1 MEERGFYSN
10 MTVTIL
16 TPIYGVERYIAD
28 CAESLFT
35 QTYPDIE
42 YVFCDDCTPDDS
54 IRILEEVL
62 QRYPERKNAV
72 RIIRN
77 ERNSGIGM
85 TRARLL
91 KEVRTDCFFFADSDD
106 LLPREAI
113 ATLVKRMK
121 ETGTDIVDGAYRE
134 YSDGR
139 EGHIQLPSHCDK
151 DTYLARTLC
160 QNIENHNVWGRL
172 YKTSVLQKLPEM
184 FFNGIDCAED
194 YCVMARLLPLVS
206 RSWTDEVVYL
216 YRTDNQ
222 SSYTKSASERNVR
235 SCLHANK
242 EVLRFYHLRGHLP
255 FSLEIGMLN
264 GYRICRS
271 NGFPLSLADEIMRYV
286 PQHYRA
292 RLLYWLLHNHI
303 LYNIGDALYRVLRL
317 KVGGIRC

>member
-1 MEERGFYSN
+1 

-16 TPIYGVERYIAD
+16 IPIYGVERYIAD
-28 CAESLFT
+28 CADSLFS

-77 ERNSGIGM
+77 ERNSGLGA
-85 TRARLL
+85 TRARLV
-91 KEVRTDCFFFADSDD
+91 KEIHTDCFSIVDSDD

-134 YSDGR
+134 YSDGK

-172 YKTSVLQKLPEM
+172 YKTNVLQKLPDM
-184 FFNGIDCAED
+184 FFTGIDCAED
-194 YCVMARLLPLVS
+194 YCVMARLLPLVT
-206 RSWTDEVVYL
+206 RSWTDEVVYI
-216 YRTDNQ
+216 YRTDNC
-222 SSYTKSASERNVR
+222 SSYTKRASEKNVR
-235 SCLHANK
+235 SCLRANK

-255 FSLEIGMLN
+255 LSLEIGMLN
-264 GYRICRS
+264 GYRICRR
-271 NGFPLSLADEIMRYV
+271 NGFPLSLADEIMCYV

-292 RLLYWLLHNHI
+292 RLLYWLLHNHT
-303 LYNIGDALYRVLRL
+303 LYNIGDALYRLLRL
-317 KVGGIRC
+317 GVVGFR

>member
-1 MEERGFYSN
+1 

-16 TPIYGVERYIAD
+16 IPIYCVERYIAD
-28 CAESLFT
+28 CAESLFS

-42 YVFCDDCTPDDS
+42 YVFCDDSTPDGS
-54 IRILEEVL
+54 VRVLEEAI
-62 QRYPERKNAV
+62 RRHPERKDAV

-77 ERNSGIGM
+77 ERNSGIGV
-85 TRARLL
+85 TRARLVS
-91 KEVRTDCFFFADSDD
+91 EVRTDCFAFVDSDD

-172 YKTSVLQKLPEM
+172 YKTSVLQMLPNM
-184 FFNGIDCAED
+184 FLNGIDCAED
-194 YCVMARLLPLVS
+194 YCVMARLLPLVT

>member
-1 MEERGFYSN
+1 

-16 TPIYGVERYIAD
+16 IPIYGVEQYIAD
-28 CAESLFT
+28 CAESLFA

-42 YVFCDDCTPDDS
+42 YVFCDDSTPDGS
-54 IRILEEVL
+54 VRVLEEAI
-62 QRYPERKNAV
+62 QRHPERKDAV

-77 ERNSGIGM
+77 ERNSGIGT
-85 TRARLL
+85 TRARLVS
-91 KEVRTDCFFFADSDD
+91 EVRTDCFTFVDSDD
-106 LLPREAI
+106 LLPREAV
-113 ATLVKRMK
+113 ATLVRRME

-139 EGHIQLPSHCDK
+139 EGQIQLPSHCDR
-151 DTYLARTLC
+151 DAYLSRTLC
-160 QNIENHNVWGRL
+160 QNMEKHNLWGRL
-172 YKTSVLQKLPEM
+172 YKTNVLQKLPDM
-184 FFNGIDCAED
+184 FFTGIDCAED
-194 YCVMARLLPLVS
+194 YCVMARLLPLVT

-292 RLLYWLLHNHI
+292 RLLYWLLHNHT
-303 LYNIGDALYRVLRL
+303 LYNIGDVLYRLLRL
-317 KVGGIRC
+317 GVVGFR

>member
-1 MEERGFYSN
+1 

-16 TPIYGVERYIAD
+16 IPIYGVERYIAD
-28 CAESLFT
+28 CADSLFS

-42 YVFCDDCTPDDS
+42 YVFCDDSTPDGS
-54 IRILEEVL
+54 VRVLEEAI
-62 QRYPERKNAV
+62 RRHPERKDAV

-77 ERNSGIGM
+77 EHNSGIGM
-85 TRARLL
+85 TRARLVS
-91 KEVRTDCFFFADSDD
+91 EVRTDCFAFVDSDD

-113 ATLVKRMK
+113 ATLVRRMK

-160 QNIENHNVWGRL
+160 QNIENNNVWGRL
-172 YKTSVLQKLPEM
+172 YKTSVLQMLPNM
-184 FFNGIDCAED
+184 FLDGIDLAED
-194 YCVMARLLPLVS
+194 YCAMARLLPLVT

-317 KVGGIRC
+317 SVVGFK

>member
-1 MEERGFYSN
+1 

-16 TPIYGVERYIAD
+16 IPIYGVEQYIAD
-28 CAESLFT
+28 CAESLFA

-42 YVFCDDCTPDDS
+42 YVFCDDSTPDRS
-54 IRILEEVL
+54 VRVLEETI
-62 QRYPERKNAV
+62 QRHPERKDAV

-77 ERNSGIGM
+77 ERNSGLGV
-85 TRARLL
+85 TRARLVS
-91 KEVRTDCFFFADSDD
+91 EVRTDCFAIVDSDD

-172 YKTSVLQKLPEM
+172 YKTSVLQMLPNM
-184 FFNGIDCAED
+184 FLNGIDCAED
-194 YCVMARLLPLVS
+194 YCVMARLLPLVT

-216 YRTDNQ
+216 YRTDNC
-222 SSYTKSASERNVR
+222 SSYTKIASEKNVR
-235 SCLHANK
+235 SCLRANK

-255 FSLEIGMLN
+255 LSLEIGMLN

-271 NGFPLSLADEIMRYV
+271 NGFPLSLADEIMCYV

-292 RLLYWLLHNHI
+292 RLLYWLLHNHT
-303 LYNIGDALYRVLRL
+303 LYNIGDMLYRLLRL
-317 KVGGIRC
+317 GVVGFR

>member
-1 MEERGFYSN
+1 

-16 TPIYGVERYIAD
+16 IPIYGVERYIAD
-28 CAESLFT
+28 CADSLFS

-42 YVFCDDCTPDDS
+42 YVFCDDSTPDGS
-54 IRILEEVL
+54 VRVLEEAI
-62 QRYPERKNAV
+62 RRHPERKDAV

-77 ERNSGIGM
+77 ERNSGIGV
-85 TRARLL
+85 TRARLVS
-91 KEVRTDCFFFADSDD
+91 EVRTDCFAFVDSDD
-106 LLPREAI
+106 LLPREAV
-113 ATLVKRMK
+113 ATLVRRME

-139 EGHIQLPSHCDK
+139 EGQIQLPSHCDK

-160 QNIENHNVWGRL
+160 QNIENNNVWGRL
-172 YKTSVLQKLPEM
+172 YKTSVLQMLPNM
-184 FFNGIDCAED
+184 FLDGIDLAED
-194 YCVMARLLPLVS
+194 YCAMARLLPLVT

-317 KVGGIRC
+317 SVVGFK

>member
-1 MEERGFYSN
+1 

-16 TPIYGVERYIAD
+16 IPIYGVERYIAD
-28 CAESLFT
+28 CADSLFS

-42 YVFCDDCTPDDS
+42 YVFCDDSTPDGS
-54 IRILEEVL
+54 VRVLEEAI
-62 QRYPERKNAV
+62 RRHPERKDAV

-77 ERNSGIGM
+77 ERNSGIGV
-85 TRARLL
+85 TRARLVS
-91 KEVRTDCFFFADSDD
+91 EVRTDCFAFVDSDD

-139 EGHIQLPSHCDK
+139 EGQIQLPSHCDK

-160 QNIENHNVWGRL
+160 QNIENNNVWGRL
-172 YKTSVLQKLPEM
+172 YKTSVLQMLPNM
-184 FFNGIDCAED
+184 FLDGIDLAED
-194 YCVMARLLPLVS
+194 YCVMARLLPLVT